1 MDSSRECR
9 HATCPTISPGCER
22 CVTSRNRSPSSPP
35 DPVKSSARGSGRGR
49 PTDHGSPRM
58 PGRADARR
66 QPAIFPP
73 PPPQNR
79 PRPANFYP
87 QYENTRITEVTPSIY
102 FYDINSQVELR
113 LFFHDPPSVHE
124 ARPGPP

>member
-9 HATCPTISPGCER
+9 HATCATISPGCER

-35 DPVKSSARGSGRGR
+35 DPVKSPPAESGRGR
-49 PTDHGSPRM
+49 PTDRGGPRM
-58 PGRADARR
+58 PRRADARR

-87 QYENTRITEVTPSIY
+87 QHENTRITGSDVINLLLRH
-102 FYDINSQVELR
+102 NSQVELR
-113 LFFHDPPSVHE
+113 FLFFLTSS
-124 ARPGPP
+124 AL